1 MLGRMAGLAGIAPA
15 RTICC
20 LLRLN
25 PICFLTLVAAALFSV
40 AVLLITSMFVL
51 KKFIRPQ
58 YQVINTN
65 KMFYNA
71 CLS

>member
-1 MLGRMAGLAGIAPA
+1 VLVRLAGLAGIAPA

-25 PICFLTLVAAALFSV
+25 PISFLPLVAAALFSV

-65 KMFYNA
+65 KIIYHNA
-71 CLS
+71 